1 LLLNEQEIS
10 TPVVGGGFRPGIQRV
25 TFRANPI
32 KPALV
37 AIGILALMVEGNI
50 KHWENFSSNSIAKPR
65 TLQK

>member
-1 LLLNEQEIS
+1 VKI
-10 TPVVGGGFRPGIQRV
+10 
-25 TFRANPI
+25 RANPI

-37 AIGILALMVEGNI
+37 AIEILALVVEGDI